1 LTAPAPPALGAD
13 VVTAAVADA
22 ELEDPELELVF
33 ADELDALPEVLEL
46 PLVVDE
52 AEVVEDADVLVELA
66 VDVVV
71 PLADAEEEDED
82 EEPSHVPTQVAPEM
96 SKPGVKL

>member
-1 LTAPAPPALGAD
+1 MIAPAPPAFGAD
-13 VVTAAVADA
+13 VVAAAVGDA
-22 ELEDPELELVF
+22 ELEDSTLELVF
-33 ADELDALPEVLEL
+33 ADELDALAEVLEL

-52 AEVVEDADVLVELA
+52 AEVVVVEEEADVLVELA
-66 VDVVV
+66 VEVAV
-71 PLADAEEEDED
+71 PLVDEE